1 MVENHKEILEGF
13 FKHYPKENECV
24 ITSDGQIFERKAAI
38 WAQRHADH
46 NGLKIKIIKRSELD
60 VEVDTS
66 QKVDTS
72 KETPAAPAIEAPN
85 LKRMKKAELID
96 FAKEN
101 EISIDEQ
108 ATNAEI
114 AETIQTFLDTPFN
127 PDSIQNETDETA
139 DSGAEKA
146 DDSEEHKPT
155 KS

>member
-24 ITSDGQIFERKAAI
+24 ITSDGQIFEREAAI

-46 NGLKIKIIKRSELD
+46 NGLKIEIIKRSELD

-66 QKVDTS
+66 
-72 KETPAAPAIEAPN
+72 KETPEAPAIEAPN

-114 AETIQTFLDTPFN
+114 TETIQTFLDTPFN

-139 DSGAEKA
+139 DSGAEEA

-155 KS
+155 NS

>member
-24 ITSDGQIFERKAAI
+24 ITSDGQIFEREAAI

-46 NGLKIKIIKRSELD
+46 NGLKIEIIKRSELD

-66 QKVDTS
+66 
-72 KETPAAPAIEAPN
+72 KETPEAPAIEAPN

-101 EISIDEQ
+101 EISIDER
-108 ATNAEI
+108 
-114 AETIQTFLDTPFN
+114 
-127 PDSIQNETDETA
+127 
-139 DSGAEKA
+139 
-146 DDSEEHKPT
+146 SEERRVGKECRSWWWWDHEK
-155 KS
+155 KKNERSEVVYRLSWMR